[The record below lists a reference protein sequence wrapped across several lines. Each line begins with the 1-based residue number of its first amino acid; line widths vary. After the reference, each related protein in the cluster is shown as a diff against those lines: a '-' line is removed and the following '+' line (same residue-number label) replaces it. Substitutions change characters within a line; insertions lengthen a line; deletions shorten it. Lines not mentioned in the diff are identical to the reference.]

1 MSCACTCAF
10 IKLLGYISS
19 PRPLPDPVVS
29 NPRTQNTYHYILDV
43 SHRPG
48 EQTNLYI
55 SASEILPC
63 PQSLVSPPKSDD
75 PPSRRP
81 VSFCSLLRG
90 TRCAKPIQIL
100 HFSPWD
106 KLRFVAV
113 YPEMEC
119 NIFAVLAD
127 MGACFVSTFLLRSGK
142 PLDT

>member
-1 MSCACTCAF
+1 MLVLVLLLSSSGIFPPRVPSPIRWYLTPGHNTHITIYWMYPTGPESKQICTS
-10 IKLLGYISS
+10 LLVKSS
-19 PRPLPDPVVS
+19 L
-29 NPRTQNTYHYILDV
+29 
-43 SHRPG
+43 
-48 EQTNLYI
+48 
-55 SASEILPC
+55 C